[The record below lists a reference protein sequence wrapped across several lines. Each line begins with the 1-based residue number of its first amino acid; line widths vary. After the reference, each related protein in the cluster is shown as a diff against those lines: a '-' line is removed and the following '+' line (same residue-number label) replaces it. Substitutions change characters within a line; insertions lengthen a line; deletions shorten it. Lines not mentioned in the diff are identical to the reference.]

1 MTPEERLDALDAL
14 LLSLITIDDGM
25 HLSEFDG
32 FCTGI
37 VVSPELI
44 PPSEW
49 LPLVWGKSNKL
60 EFDTEDELQAALD
73 LIMAHYNDVAKML
86 APPIE
91 EFSPV
96 YDLEIN
102 SDETFWESWVCGFEQ
117 AMRLRPDC
125 WEALVDGDFE
135 QAGSAV
141 LMMIELYNIAD
152 GKTELSEAQIDE
164 LTELAPE
171 MIPELVF
178 AIDHWTK
185 SQAIAEPFPSMM
197 AANYTNA
204 PFAAKKVGRNEPCS
218 CGSRRKYKKCCG
230 LQ

>member
-1 MTPEERLDALDAL
+1 MTPDERLDALDAL
-14 LLSLITIDDGM
+14 LLSLSTIDDGM

-44 PPSEW
+44 SPGEW

-60 EFDTEDELQAALD
+60 EFDTEEELQAALD
-73 LIMAHYNDVAKML
+73 LIMAHYNDVAGML
-86 APPIE
+86 APPIV
-91 EFSPV
+91 EFSPL
-96 YDLEIN
+96 YDTDFN
-102 SDETFWESWVCGFEQ
+102 SDETWWESWVCGFEQ

-125 WEALVDGDFE
+125 WEALVDGDDTE
-135 QAGSAV
+135 AGSSV

-152 GKTELSEAQIDE
+152 GKTELPEAKIDE

-171 MIPELVF
+171 IIPELVF

-185 SQAIAEPFPSMM
+185 SQAMSAPFPPM
-197 AANYTNA
+197 AAANDTNP
-204 PFAAKKVGRNEPCS
+204 PFTAQKVGRNEPCS
-218 CGSRRKYKKCCG
+218 CGSGRKFKKCCG
-230 LQ
+230 V